1 MFVFETV
8 FISEKIPEYNL
19 GALLVI
25 SHTFVIKLSVLSYM
39 ILKLGLKIVWKIFI
53 KILYGFKKHSGWVV
67 LVDRP

>member
-25 SHTFVIKLSVLSYM
+25 SHTFAIKLSVLSYM
-39 ILKLGLKIVWKIFI
+39 ILKLGLKIV
-53 KILYGFKKHSGWVV
+53 
-67 LVDRP
+67 